1 MAPTEFENHQV
12 FEKLDQ
18 ISSRIEE
25 KELRKLIGVDSI
37 NFFETAI
44 SYLKDRLKLTISTI
58 VQEAELTTISKEIEN
73 SLTQINAFVGNKNT
87 GHITNAT
94 NHLYTATS
102 RGRNLPLLFPDNDFD
117 FSKNIELLLEW

>member
-12 FEKLDQ
+12 FEKIDQ

-25 KELRKLIGVDSI
+25 KELRKLIGVDGI

-44 SYLKDRLKLTISTI
+44 SYLKDRLKLTIPTI

-73 SLTQINAFVGNKNT
+73 LMNDLDDKKEEDVSLSSIERIMKM
-87 GHITNAT
+87 
-94 NHLYTATS
+94 L
-102 RGRNLPLLFPDNDFD
+102 LPVI
-117 FSKNIELLLEW
+117 KK

>member
-25 KELRKLIGVDSI
+25 KELRKLIGVDGI

-44 SYLKDRLKLTISTI
+44 SYLKDCPRS
-58 VQEAELTTISKEIEN
+58 
-73 SLTQINAFVGNKNT
+73 
-87 GHITNAT
+87 
-94 NHLYTATS
+94 
-102 RGRNLPLLFPDNDFD
+102 
-117 FSKNIELLLEW
+117 